1 MFRTAIRIS
10 LIILACTFC
19 LSSCGGTIY
28 DYVYDGDLYR
38 VNAMID
44 SDPSLVHTTLS
55 DETTP
60 LLAAVYAGQL
70 EIVKYLVSKGANVD
84 AKDNAY
90 HYTPLHAAVYTC
102 NMDIAKYLIAN
113 GASINAK
120 TISKETPLH
129 LAVNCGDLKFVK
141 YLISKGAVRSA
152 EDQYGQT
159 PLRLAELMGCQE
171 IAVALKSERGGIKK
185 TEENTISAKRPSFQ
199 KSMLS
204 EPRELDATSFSGF
217 SDIDFGNYFALV
229 IGNNNY
235 EQLPRLTTAKNDAIA
250 ISDVLERGYGF
261 RVKLLLDA
269 TRFDII
275 SALNEYRRKLSK
287 GDNLLIYYAGHGYL
301 DRAGDEGYWLPV
313 NADANVEVNWISN
326 SSLTTFLKAIEAKHV
341 LVVADSCY
349 SGKMAR
355 GLHIQPRTPDYYSR
369 ISKKRAR
376 SVLASG
382 GLEPVL
388 DKGPQEGHSVFASA
402 LLQAF
407 EDNRGTM
414 DGTAL
419 FGKIRRQVM
428 LNADQTPEYSDIRR
442 AGHEGGDFIFV
453 RSR

>member
-1 MFRTAIRIS
+1 MFRLTIKMP
-10 LIILACTFC
+10 LTTLACAFFF
-19 LSSCGGTIY
+19 LGCGGSIF
-28 DYVYDGDLYR
+28 DYVYDGNLDK

-44 SDPSLVHTTLS
+44 RDPSLVHTTLA

-60 LLAAVYAGQL
+60 LLAAVYAGHV
-70 EIVKYLVSKGANVD
+70 EIVKTLVTRGANVN
-84 AKDNAY
+84 ARDNAY
-90 HYTPLHAAVYTC
+90 QYTPLHAAVYMC
-102 NMDIAKYLIAN
+102 NMDIAKYLIDN

-141 YLISKGAVRSA
+141 SLISAGADRSA
-152 EDQYGQT
+152 RDESGQT
-159 PLRLAELMGCQE
+159 PLNYAELAGCAE
-171 IAVALKSERGGIKK
+171 IASVLKSEVTPARKPEKK
-185 TEENTISAKRPSFQ
+185 ATLTQQPDSRKT
-199 KSMLS
+199 MLF
-204 EPRELDATSFSGF
+204 EPNKLDGTSFSAIL
-217 SDIDFGNYFALV
+217 DIDFGNYFALV

-235 EQLPRLTTAKNDAIA
+235 EQLPSLTTAQNDAIA
-250 ISDVLERGYGF
+250 IGNVLGCDYGF
-261 RVKLLLDA
+261 RIKLLLDA

-275 SALNEYRRKLSK
+275 SALNEYRRKLTK
-287 GDNLLIYYAGHGYL
+287 RDNLLIYYAGHGYL

-313 NADANVEVNWISN
+313 DADANFEVNWISN

-355 GLHIQPRTPDYYSR
+355 GLHIQARTPSYYSR
-369 ISKKRAR
+369 IAKKRAR

-388 DKGPQEGHSVFASA
+388 DEGPQEDHSVFASA

-407 EDNRGTM
+407 EDNQGTM

-419 FGKIRRQVM
+419 FSKIRRQVM
-428 LNADQTPEYSDIRR
+428 LDADQTPEYSDIRR

-453 RSR
+453 RSK